1 MWLPAANH
9 LDHMA
14 DPNDTDELKAKDERD
29 FLKLALERFDRDVR
43 ADTDNRTKM
52 VEDLQFEAGDQWPK
66 NVRDDREKDGRPCL
80 TIPRTSQ
87 FKRQITGDIRLNKP
101 AIKVRPVDD
110 RADKKTAEILNG
122 LIRNIEDQSRA
133 SYVYSVGADN
143 SVTCGMG
150 AWRIVTEYTDDDAF
164 EQDIRIKSIPNALSV
179 VWDHNAIEPDK
190 SDASHCFVHYR
201 MSKREVKAS
210 YPDAAL
216 VDFQITG
223 DDVDSQRATDWYSAD
238 DMRVAEYWVKKP
250 YQKKL
255 YKLSDGRV
263 LDEDGMEKPDEQA
276 YIQQAGLTVASEREV
291 TCHKVYQYILSGNE
305 VLDGPTEW
313 AGRYIPIIPC
323 IGEEI
328 WVGENRVVR
337 GILRPL
343 KDAQQ
348 LFNYMRS
355 SSAEVIAL
363 QPKQPWLITPGMIE
377 GYEQM
382 WNSAGKKNLPYLL
395 FNVDPMAPGL
405 MPQRQIPPQQANGFI
420 AEAGMAADDMNAV
433 TGIYPPALGQ
443 KSNETSGKAI
453 IARDQQSDVS
463 TFVFIDN
470 IAYAIATTGK
480 QLIDLIPR
488 IYDTE
493 RTVRI
498 LGEDGSV
505 ETATINKAMQGPDG
519 QMFKYDLTVGKYD
532 VTVETG
538 PSFTTRRQEAAA
550 GMTDFVKAVPMAAPL
565 IGDMLAEAQD
575 WPNADKM
582 KERLQVLLPPELR
595 PPPVGPDGQPLPPQ
609 PPPPP
614 PPDPAM
620 IEMQAKLRAQEA
632 QQQFAQA
639 EALAKHQVAKSTAEQ
654 NASLKMWEAQQKVEL
669 DRWIAEQEVETD
681 RLKIV
686 AQANLRREEAEATF
700 ALNAHVTQADK
711 EFERQRGLEDQENE
725 RATIE
730 RDEAASAELNK
741 MIETNA
747 DAMAGVGSGLA
758 DIAQALKSLAKPKK
772 IQFDDEGNPTGL
784 A

>member
-1 MWLPAANH
+1 MT
-9 LDHMA
+9 
-14 DPNDTDELKAKDERD
+14 DPNDRDELKAKDAD
-29 FLKLALERFDRDVR
+29 TFLKLMRERFDRDVR
-43 ADTDNRTKM
+43 ADTENRQAM
-52 VEDLQFEAGDQWPK
+52 VEDLKFEAGDQWPT
-66 NVRDDREKDGRPCL
+66 NVRADREKDGRPCL

-87 FKRQITGDIRLNKP
+87 FKRQITGDVRLNKP

-110 RADKKTAEILNG
+110 KADKKTAEILNG

-133 SYVYSVGADN
+133 AYVYAVGADN
-143 SVTCGMG
+143 SVICGLG

-190 SDASHCFVHYR
+190 SDATHCFVHYR
-201 MSKREVKAS
+201 MAKREARNL
-210 YPDAAL
+210 YPKAAL
-216 VDFQITG
+216 TDFEITG
-223 DDVDSQRATDWYSAD
+223 DDVDAERTRDWYSED
-238 DMRVAEYWVKKP
+238 DLRVAEYWCKKP
-250 YQKKL
+250 YKKTL

-263 LDEDGMEKPDEQA
+263 LDEAGMTKPDEQQM
-276 YIQQAGLTVASEREV
+276 IQAMGLQVVSEREV
-291 TCHKVYQYILSGNE
+291 TCHKVYQYIVSGAE
-305 VLDGPTEW
+305 ILEGPTEW
-313 AGRYIPIIPC
+313 AGKYIPIIPC
-323 IGEEI
+323 VGEELWI
-328 WVGENRVVR
+328 GENRIVR

-363 QPKQPWLITPGMIE
+363 QPKQPWLVTPGMIE
-377 GYEQM
+377 GYEAQ
-382 WNSAGKKNLPYLL
+382 WNNAGKKNLPYLL
-395 FNVDPMAPGL
+395 FNPDPMMPGAV
-405 MPQRQIPPQQANGFI
+405 PQRQIPPQQANGFI

-480 QLIDLIPR
+480 QLVDLIPR

-498 LGEDGSV
+498 IGEDGSV
-505 ETATINKAMQGPDG
+505 TTETVNKAMVGPDG
-519 QMFKYDLTVGKYD
+519 QTFKYDLTVGKYD

-550 GMTDFVKAVPMAAPL
+550 GMTEFLRAVPMAAPL
-565 IGDMLAEAQD
+565 IGDMLADAQD
-575 WPNADKM
+575 WPNAEKM

-595 PPPVGPDGQPLPPQ
+595 PPPVDERGNPMPQP

-620 IEMQAKLRAQEA
+620 VEMERKAALAEQE
-632 QQQFAQA
+632 QKFAQA
-639 EALAKHQVAKSTAEQ
+639 KAVADHQLAKQQAEEKAALAR
-654 NASLKMWEAQQKVEL
+654 WE
-669 DRWIAEQEVETD
+669 AEQE
-681 RLKIV
+681 
-686 AQANLRREEAEATF
+686 F
-700 ALNAHVTQADK
+700 ALEAWKAEQMLELEAQKAHLQAGLK
-711 EFERQRGLEDQENE
+711 REQVAARGGD
-725 RATIE
+725 
-730 RDEAASAELNK
+730 
-741 MIETNA
+741 
-747 DAMAGVGSGLA
+747 
-758 DIAQALKSLAKPKK
+758 
-772 IQFDDEGNPTGL
+772 
-784 A
+784 